1 MRVKMTTKT
10 ASKLEIHIGKRL
22 RALRK
27 QRGMSLMKIG
37 EIAGVTQ
44 QQASR
49 LERAQNQMTAS
60 QLYRFARG
68 LDVNVSWFYDGFKE
82 DPAELERLKAVIG
95 ENQADWSPSTIK
107 ELDDALLTA
116 WNALSSK
123 SQKERILAMI
133 EGFAF
138 EV

>member
-1 MRVKMTTKT
+1 VKMAKK
-10 ASKLEIHIGKRL
+10 SPSELDIHMGKRL
-22 RALRK
+22 RFLRK
-27 QRGMSLMKIG
+27 RRGMSLMKIG

-68 LDVNVSWFYDGFKE
+68 LDVNVSWFYEGFKE

-116 WNALSSK
+116 WNALPSK
-123 SQKERILAMI
+123 SKKEKVLAML
-133 EGFAF
+133 EEFAF
-138 EV
+138 GV

>member
-1 MRVKMTTKT
+1 MTTKT
-10 ASKLEIHIGKRL
+10 ASELEIHIGKRL

-27 QRGMSLMKIG
+27 QQGMSLMKIG

-68 LDVNVSWFYDGFKE
+68 LDVNVSWFYGGFKE

-116 WNALSSK
+116 WHALSSK
-123 SQKERILAMI
+123 SQKERVLTMI